1 MIKPSH
7 SDLVIGVFTVD
18 ETGGLAAGFV
28 SGFVLT
34 KGICFH
40 EWQSPKLVSALISPR
55 ETGFTAGEVERSLKL
70 YRSHPTRS
78 CCQWSLAHALLLL
91 AMMRQT
97 PMVSPS
103 KLLKAQLLIARSTA
117 QSKKAKKL
125 AAAEKSA
132 NKENKSSASGQ
143 KRSVAIV

>member
-1 MIKPSH
+1 MQIFKPAVSQ
-7 SDLVIGVFTVD
+7 LVSF
-18 ETGGLAAGFV
+18 L
-28 SGFVLT
+28 GFVLT

-40 EWQSPKLVSALISPR
+40 ERQSPKPISALIPPC
-55 ETGFTAGEVERSLKL
+55 ETGFAAGGVGAEFKKL

-78 CCQWSLAHALLLL
+78 CCQWSPCPCSLLLL
-91 AMMRQT
+91 AMTWRQT

-103 KLLKAQLLIARSTA
+103 KLLEAQLLIARSTA

-132 NKENKSSASGQ
+132 NKKNKSSASGQ
-143 KRSVAIV
+143 KQSVAIA